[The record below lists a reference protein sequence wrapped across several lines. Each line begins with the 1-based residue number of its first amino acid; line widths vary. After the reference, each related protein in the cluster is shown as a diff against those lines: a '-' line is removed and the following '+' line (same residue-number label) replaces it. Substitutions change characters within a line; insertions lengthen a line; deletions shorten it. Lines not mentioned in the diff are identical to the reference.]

1 MTPISLCFWIGSRD
15 WKTHTSE
22 PTHIVILIFSHIEK
36 ACGDVQE
43 FSLTVADSIRSMSSS
58 LQALGTADPKSEEA
72 CMFGAHVRN
81 LDMEY
86 GKWVKAKLVRSNAS
100 E

>member
-1 MTPISLCFWIGSRD
+1 M
-15 WKTHTSE
+15 
-22 PTHIVILIFSHIEK
+22 V
-36 ACGDVQE
+36 
-43 FSLTVADSIRSMSSS
+43 DSIRSMSLS

-100 E
+100 V

>member
-1 MTPISLCFWIGSRD
+1 M
-15 WKTHTSE
+15 
-22 PTHIVILIFSHIEK
+22 V
-36 ACGDVQE
+36 
-43 FSLTVADSIRSMSSS
+43 DSIRSMSSS

-100 E
+100 K